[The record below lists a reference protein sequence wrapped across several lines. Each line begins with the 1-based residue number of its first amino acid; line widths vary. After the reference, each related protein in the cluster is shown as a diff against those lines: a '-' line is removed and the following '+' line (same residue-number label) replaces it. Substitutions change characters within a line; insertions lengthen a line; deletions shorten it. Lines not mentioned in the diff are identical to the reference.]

1 MANTLDLEEQEQLD
15 QIKHFWKRWG
25 NAITWLAIA
34 VFGSIAGWNAWNYWQ
49 AKQSAAASVL
59 YDEVERAV
67 ADRDAQRTERA
78 FADLKDQYGSTTF
91 AQQGALL
98 ASKGLF
104 AAGATDKA
112 KAGLEWAAGQST
124 DPALQAI
131 ARLRLSA
138 LALELKDP
146 DGAAKWL
153 DGVMPPEFAA
163 LAADRKGDIHMAKDQ
178 KSEARQAYQ
187 QAFSLMNEQ
196 VEYRRLV
203 EVKLNALGVD
213 VSAASTTT
221 K

>member
-15 QIKHFWKRWG
+15 QLKHFWARWG
-25 NAITWLAIA
+25 NLITWAAIA
-34 VFGSIAGWNAWNYWQ
+34 VFGSIAAWNGWTYWQ

-67 ADRDAQRTERA
+67 SGGDAQRTERA
-78 FADLKDQYGSTTF
+78 FNDLKNQYGGTTY

-98 ASKGLF
+98 AAKGLF
-104 AAGATDKA
+104 ATGAADKA
-112 KAGLEWAAGQST
+112 KAGLEWAAGQTT
-124 DPALQAI
+124 DPALQSI

-138 LALELKDP
+138 LALDQKDL

-153 DGVMPPEFAA
+153 DGDMPPEFAA
-163 LAADRKGDIHMAKDQ
+163 LAADRKGDVLMAKDQ
-178 KSEARQAYQ
+178 KSQARQAYQ
-187 QAFSLMNEQ
+187 QAYTLMTDQ

-213 VSAASTTT
+213 VSSPFITV

>member
-15 QIKHFWKRWG
+15 QLKHFWHRYG
-25 NAITWLAIA
+25 NLITWAAIL
-34 VFGSIAGWNAWNYWQ
+34 VFGSIAAWNGWQYWQ

-67 ADRDAQRTERA
+67 TDRDATRTERA
-78 FADLKDQYGSTTF
+78 FTDLKNQYGSTAF

-98 ASKGLF
+98 AAKGLF
-104 AAGATDKA
+104 AAGAPDKA
-112 KAGLEWAAGQST
+112 QAGLEWAAAQTT

-138 LALELKDP
+138 LALEQKNV

-153 DGVMPPEFAA
+153 VASMPPEFAA
-163 LAADRKGDIHMAKDQ
+163 LAADRTGDIHMAKDQ
-178 KSEARQAYQ
+178 KTEARQAYQ
-187 QAFSLMNEQ
+187 QAFSLMGEE
-196 VEYRRLV
+196 VEYRRLI
-203 EVKLNALGVD
+203 EVKLNALGID
-213 VSAASTTT
+213 VSGDIRTT